1 MKLKLIL
8 CFLFA
13 TSLFAQIKFDAN
25 FDSGNL
31 ASVTTTD
38 SISYSVKSVEDIGGR
53 WFYFRISG
61 VEDKLI
67 KVTISNSDVNRPMYS
82 YNNTDFIRFSESES
96 PRSNYFEKVFNQDTV
111 FVAYYT
117 PYSYNFLQERLAEWG
132 NSEFV
137 KIDTLGFT
145 EHNFPVQEIVLTD
158 SSVPDEN
165 KLRVWIHARTHPG
178 ETPSSWHFDGIMQEL
193 LKIDETIDYYR
204 RNIIFYLYPFN
215 NPEGVF
221 YGRSRTNYYGVDQE
235 RDWNDSDAETSSA
248 VLLLKNRMKQINS
261 EKVISVALN
270 LHSQASPYPTFWI
283 HTASSTSNYFYRR
296 EYQFTNLAISD
307 LPYFIKSD
315 YRESNLQNY
324 FPEGFMWSN
333 YGDEIL
339 ALTYETPYDQYSNGE
354 WVTNENLFQ
363 FGATTVYGIGEFLQ
377 LSSSER
383 IILDNNSAQASG
395 FWNSSDSGKDFYGN
409 DFYYINSGN
418 GQNTIEFKT
427 ENVNKGF
434 YDIYAWWPVNSQ
446 NATNTKFLIEC
457 DSQTELIEKSQQTNG
472 GQWNLLTRIIS
483 TTYSDINVTLSDD
496 ANGIVVADAIRII
509 YRGPI
514 VGVKDNQIAETFE
527 LFQNYPNPFNPT
539 TTIKFR
545 LKNAENVKLN
555 IFNSLGQL
563 VETLVNDNLSKG
575 NHEVVFSSN
584 KNNLSS
590 GIYYYQLITDTY
602 SQTKG
607 MILLK

>member
-1 MKLKLIL
+1 MKLKILIYIL
-8 CFLFA
+8 LN
-13 TSLFAQIKFDAN
+13 TVILAQITFDAN

-31 ASVTTTD
+31 ASVSTTD
-38 SISYSVKSVEDIGGR
+38 SISYTVKSVEDIGGR

-61 VEDKLI
+61 VKDKLI
-67 KVTISNSDVNRPMYS
+67 KVTIANSDVNRPMYS
-82 YNNTDFIRFSESES
+82 YNNLDFVRFSETES
-96 PRSNYFEKVFNQDTV
+96 PKVNYFEKLFENDTV

-117 PYSYNFLQERLAEWG
+117 PYSYNYLQERLAEWG
-132 NSEFV
+132 NSEFI

-165 KLRVWIHARTHPG
+165 KLRVWIHSRTHPS

-193 LKIDETIDYYR
+193 LKNDEAIDYYR
-204 RNIIFYLYPFN
+204 KNIIFYLYPFN
-215 NPEGVF
+215 NPEGVY

-235 RDWNDSDAETSSA
+235 RDWNFPDNETTSA
-248 VLLLKNRMKQINS
+248 VLLLKNRMKQIND

-270 LHSQASPYPTFWI
+270 LHSQAAPYPTFWI
-283 HTASSTSNYFYRR
+283 HTASSTSDYFYRR

-363 FGATTVYGIGEFLQ
+363 FGATTVYGIAEFLQ

-395 FWNSSDSGKDFYGN
+395 FWNSTDSGKDFYGN
-409 DFYYINSGN
+409 DFYYINSGS
-418 GQNTIEFKT
+418 GQNTIKFKT

-434 YDIYAWWPVNSQ
+434 YDIYAWWTANSQ

-472 GQWNLLTRIIS
+472 GQWNLLTRVIS

-496 ANGIVVADAIRII
+496 ANGIVVADAIRIV

-514 VGVKDNQIAETFE
+514 VDVKDTEIVEGFE

-545 LKNAENVKLN
+545 LKSAENVKLN

-575 NHEVVFSSN
+575 NHEVIFSSN